1 MKHFALLFLFAGPAS
16 AQWIVNDPVNTA
28 VNTAIQGGQAAN
40 HLEVLRQWAEQL
52 EKLNRQ
58 LRQLE
63 QQLAVQQ
70 RIREV
75 MGDPSAAGT
84 QVVLRDLGANDLA
97 RTYGETMSAMQRL
110 ADAVGSLRRTAE
122 GIYQKLDDR
131 TALGRDFSRQ
141 EALYR
146 RYAAVE
152 RQADNVASVRAQ
164 TDARAT
170 ALQTDLAATLEQLRA
185 APTQAEVAKLH
196 SKLAVLT
203 GQLAHVDAQRR
214 DEADQLHA
222 QQILNENQSAKE
234 RQDLLEKQIA
244 EERQTLAVVGAWQQ
258 SIRLTPT
265 AYTRP

>member
-1 MKHFALLFLFAGPAS
+1 MKHFVLLLCFAGSAS

-28 VNTAIQGGQAAN
+28 VNTAIQTGQAAN

-52 EKLNRQ
+52 ERLNRQ

-63 QQLAVQQ
+63 QQLSVQQ
-70 RIREV
+70 RIRDV
-75 MGDPSAAGT
+75 MGDPSAAGM

-97 RTYGETMSAMQRL
+97 RTYGETMAAVQRL

-122 GIYQKLDDR
+122 GIYQKLEDR

-141 EALYR
+141 EVFYR

-152 RQADNVASVRAQ
+152 RQADNAEKIRAQ
-164 TDARAT
+164 TDTRAT
-170 ALQTDLAATLEQLRA
+170 ALQTDVAATLEQLRA
-185 APTQAEVAKLH
+185 ASTQAEVDKLH
-196 SKLAVLT
+196 AKLAVLT
-203 GQLAHVDAQRR
+203 GQLAHVDAQQR
-214 DEADQLHA
+214 DEADKLHA
-222 QQILNENQSAKE
+222 QHILNENQAAKE
-234 RQDLLEKQIA
+234 RQDVLEKQLA
-244 EERQTLAVVGAWQQ
+244 EERQTLTAVGTWQQ